1 MKLLIASN
9 NQHKLQEYQQ
19 IFANLRC
26 EITFPKQ
33 EGLDL
38 DPDETGITF
47 EENATIK
54 AKAFVEATGLLT
66 IADDSGLEVDALN
79 KEPGVYSA
87 RYGNIAKEDDM
98 GRYQL
103 VLEKLAA
110 LNLPL
115 SARTARFRCVIAIAS
130 PKHGIQLA
138 SGSVEG
144 LIAIA
149 PAGENGFGYD
159 PIFYLPDYKQTM
171 AQLSAEEKN
180 KISHRGRAAQAALT
194 IVAQNLNIQVSVPD
208 KKAWDQTL

>member
-26 EITFPKQ
+26 EITSSKQ

-38 DPDETGITF
+38 EPDETGITF

-87 RYGNIAKEDDM
+87 RYGNTAKEDDM

-115 SARTARFRCVIAIAS
+115 SARTARFRCVIVIAY
-130 PKHGIQLA
+130 PGHDIQLA

-180 KISHRGRAAQAALT
+180 TISHRSRAAQAALT
-194 IVAQNLNIQVSVPD
+194 ILAQKLNIQV
-208 KKAWDQTL
+208 